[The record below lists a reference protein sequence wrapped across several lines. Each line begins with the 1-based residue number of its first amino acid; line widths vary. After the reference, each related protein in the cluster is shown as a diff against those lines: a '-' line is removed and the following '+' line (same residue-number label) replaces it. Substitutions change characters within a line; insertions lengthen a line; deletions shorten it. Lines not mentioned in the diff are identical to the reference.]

1 MRKIKLFVLA
11 VAALLLASACGTTE
25 TVPLTG
31 RKHKVSSS
39 YSNAQ
44 MLSLGSQEY
53 TKFMSSAKK
62 STNSTNTAMV
72 QRVGQRLA
80 NAVTTYLNNNGYASD
95 ASSYQWEFNLVQNS
109 EANAW
114 CLPGGK
120 IVVYEG
126 LLPYTQNET
135 ALAIVLGHEIAHAVA
150 KHSAEQLTKQN
161 NQSVLTQVIGTA
173 GQVVGGTAG
182 TIVQAGASVA
192 GNYAFPLMNLK
203 YSRSNETEADYMG
216 LIFAAMAGYN
226 PEEAVPFWKRM
237 SSGTSTSTSD
247 FFSDHP
253 SDEKRIAALEKEMP
267 EAKKYYNAA
276 VAAGHAAIKT
286 TTTTKTTTKA
296 TTKKATTKTTTKT
309 TTKKT
314 TAKKSSARK

>member
-1 MRKIKLFVLA
+1 MKNFRLFLLSMA
-11 VAALLLASACGTTE
+11 SLLLVSACGTTE
-25 TVPLTG
+25 TVPVTG

-44 MLSLGSQEY
+44 MLSLGTQEY
-53 TKFMSSAKK
+53 TKFMSTAQK
-62 STNSTNTAMV
+62 STNTTNTAMV

-80 NAVTTYLNNNGYASD
+80 NAVTTYLKEHGYTND
-95 ASSYQWEFNLVQNS
+95 ANSFQWEFNLVQS
-109 EANAW
+109 KEANAW

-126 LLPYTQNET
+126 LLPYTENET

-173 GQVVGGTAG
+173 GQMVGGTAG

-203 YSRSNETEADYMG
+203 YSRSNESEADYMG

-226 PEEAVPFWKRM
+226 PEEAIPFWKRM
-237 SSGTSTSTSD
+237 SSGSTSSSD

-253 SDEKRIAALEKEMP
+253 SDEKRISALEKEMP
-267 EAKKYYNAA
+267 EAKKYYAAA
-276 VAAGHAAIKT
+276 VAAGNAAIKT
-286 TTTTKTTTKA
+286 TTKSTTKSTGK
-296 TTKKATTKTTTKT
+296 KTTTKT
-309 TTKKT
+309 TTRTSSKKRST
-314 TAKKSSARK
+314 SRK

>member
-1 MRKIKLFVLA
+1 MKKFRLFLLSMA
-11 VAALLLASACGTTE
+11 SLLLVSACGTTE
-25 TVPLTG
+25 TVPITG

-44 MLSLGSQEY
+44 MLSLGTQEY
-53 TKFMSSAKK
+53 TKFMSSAQK
-62 STNSTNTAMV
+62 STNTANTAMV

-80 NAVTTYLNNNGYASD
+80 NAVTTYLNGHGYAND
-95 ASSYQWEFNLVQNS
+95 ANSFQWEFNLVQNK

-126 LLPYTQNET
+126 LLPYTENET

-173 GQVVGGTAG
+173 GQMVGGTAG

-203 YSRSNETEADYMG
+203 YSRSNESEADYMG

-226 PEEAVPFWKRM
+226 PEEAIPFWKRM
-237 SSGTSTSTSD
+237 SSGTSSGSD

-267 EAKKYYNAA
+267 EAKKYYASA
-276 VAAGHAAIKT
+276 VAAGNAAV
-286 TTTTKTTTKA
+286 
-296 TTKKATTKTTTKT
+296 KTTTKT
-309 TTKKT
+309 TTKSTAKKT
-314 TAKKSSARK
+314 TARTSSKKRSTSSRK

>member
-1 MRKIKLFVLA
+1 MKKIRLFLLSMA
-11 VAALLLASACGTTE
+11 SLLLISSCGTTE

-39 YSNAQ
+39 FSNAQ
-44 MLSLGSQEY
+44 MLSLGTQEY
-53 TKFMSSAKK
+53 TKFMSTAQK
-62 STNSTNTAMV
+62 STNAANTAMV
-72 QRVGQRLA
+72 QRVGKRLA
-80 NAVTTYLNNNGYASD
+80 NAVTTYLTAHVYAAD
-95 ASSYQWEFNLVQNS
+95 ANSFEWEFNLVQNK

-126 LLPYTQNET
+126 LLPYTENET

-173 GQVVGGTAG
+173 GKMVGGTAG

-203 YSRSNETEADYMG
+203 YSRSNESEADYMG

-226 PEEAVPFWKRM
+226 PEEAIPFWKRM
-237 SSGTSTSTSD
+237 ASGSSNSSD
-247 FFSDHP
+247 FLSDHP

-267 EAKKYYNAA
+267 EAKKYYDAA
-276 VAAGHAAIKT
+276 VAAGNAAIKT
-286 TTTTKTTTKA
+286 TTKTSTSASKKSA
-296 TTKKATTKTTTKT
+296 GKKSTTKKASKGTS
-309 TTKKT
+309 KKR
-314 TAKKSSARK
+314 SGSRRK